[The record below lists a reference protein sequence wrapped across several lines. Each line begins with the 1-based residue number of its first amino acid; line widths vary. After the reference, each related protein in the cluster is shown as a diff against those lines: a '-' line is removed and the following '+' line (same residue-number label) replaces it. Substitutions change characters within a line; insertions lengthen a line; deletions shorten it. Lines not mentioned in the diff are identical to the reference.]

1 MRILVVDDD
10 DISRT
15 KITNILSRYGD
26 CVEAEDGQEA
36 LCYVGLAMGQG
47 HPFDLITMDVE
58 MPGLKGHDVVKA
70 IRRWEKMICPSKAS
84 FRPVKVVMLTSK
96 TGMKT
101 IYAAHKQSC
110 DQYVIKPVT
119 PENIHECL
127 ANIGLANVHSS
138 STAAESVDAAQ
149 QPDTIAELKADINR
163 LTNRLEEQSTV
174 IQALTESSKQALK
187 AKNEFIATITHEL
200 RTPLTGIL
208 GMAQLVSMTQLD
220 EDQQESVNL
229 ILSSGDKLLFL
240 INELL
245 DITLIQTGQCHLQ
258 PAEFDLRESFKHFKD
273 TATEKAHAKGLELES
288 TIDTGIPDALFGDSV
303 RLFQILD
310 HIVNNAIKFTHKGR
324 ISVNVCLQEQN
335 RHSVVLRFTVKD
347 TGIGISPEDQT
358 RIFDLFKQLDG
369 SNSKKYQGAG
379 LGLPIAYNL
388 TRLMGGNIY
397 VKSQPNLGS
406 ELSFTVSLQQAG
418 IASSEPLTARDS
430 TGCVVRVLVV
440 SSDKILRNRTV
451 THLRSWGLRSEMAA
465 NANNAFQQIADACEL
480 GDPYRIIILDDAI
493 KTQPGGEPLA
503 NAMATD
509 RENNDTHIVWLK
521 KQADA
526 STDPLT
532 KPIDYDL
539 LHQYIKTLLSKS
551 LFLFTPA
558 ELVADRSRAVIRNTD
573 AAILVVE
580 DAMEDQLLIMAILKR
595 MNIVPD
601 VAANGEQAL
610 ALLKSNS
617 YDLVLLDVVL
627 SDMFGLEIARIIR
640 DPASDVL
647 NHTVPIVAMIVSSE
661 PVERTV
667 VLTAKMN
674 DYISKPIELKTLV
687 DVANKWLPN

>member
-138 STAAESVDAAQ
+138 STAAEPFDAAQ
-149 QPDTIAELKADINR
+149 QPDTIAELKADVNR

-273 TATEKAHAKGLELES
+273 TATEKAHAKRLELES

-440 SSDKILRNRTV
+440 SSDKILRQYDRYTPSLMGAQKRNGR
-451 THLRSWGLRSEMAA
+451 ECKPCIPA
-465 NANNAFQQIADACEL
+465 NCRRL
-480 GDPYRIIILDDAI
+480 
-493 KTQPGGEPLA
+493 
-503 NAMATD
+503 
-509 RENNDTHIVWLK
+509 
-521 KQADA
+521 
-526 STDPLT
+526 
-532 KPIDYDL
+532 
-539 LHQYIKTLLSKS
+539 
-551 LFLFTPA
+551 
-558 ELVADRSRAVIRNTD
+558 
-573 AAILVVE
+573 
-580 DAMEDQLLIMAILKR
+580 
-595 MNIVPD
+595 
-601 VAANGEQAL
+601 
-610 ALLKSNS
+610 
-617 YDLVLLDVVL
+617 
-627 SDMFGLEIARIIR
+627 
-640 DPASDVL
+640 
-647 NHTVPIVAMIVSSE
+647 
-661 PVERTV
+661 
-667 VLTAKMN
+667 
-674 DYISKPIELKTLV
+674 
-687 DVANKWLPN
+687 